1 MIIKIYEQQNNKSK
15 GGFIMQTKKKPQI
28 GFLGIMQELY
38 DDMLPGI
45 TERQEKYAREVIEQ
59 LQDVADFHFPKAAK
73 NRQDIEHIV
82 KEFNEKDLDGI
93 MIVMLTYGP
102 ATNIVN
108 ALRNN
113 KLPIML
119 ANIQPVPT
127 VTEDWDM
134 EI

>member
-1 MIIKIYEQQNNKSK
+1 
-15 GGFIMQTKKKPQI
+15 MQTKKKPQI